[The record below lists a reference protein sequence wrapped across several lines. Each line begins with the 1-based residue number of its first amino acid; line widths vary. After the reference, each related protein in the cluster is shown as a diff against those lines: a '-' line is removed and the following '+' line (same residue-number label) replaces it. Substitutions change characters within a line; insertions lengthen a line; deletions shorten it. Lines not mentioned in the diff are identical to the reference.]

1 MQERVDTACRRR
13 VIAVEIAV
21 RILEQRMI
29 FGMQADYRERALL
42 ERTERFAG
50 PLFFPGVEK
59 ELARL
64 IP

>member
-1 MQERVDTACRRR
+1 MQERVNAAFRRR

-21 RILEQRMI
+21 RILEQCMV
-29 FGMQADYRERALL
+29 FGMQANYRERNLL

-50 PLFFPGVEK
+50 PVFFPGVEK